1 MKKFTSV
8 SDVQNPQA
16 LADLGL
22 ELKKNPFKFKHL
34 GENKTMGIIFLNP
47 SLRTRLSTQKA
58 ARNLGMDV
66 MVMNFTGEGWNLE
79 TEDGVIMD
87 GDSQEH
93 IKEAA
98 AVIGQYCDIIGIR
111 SFPKFES
118 RAQDYSEKLIQD
130 VIAYCGCPV
139 VSLESATLHP
149 LQSLADLITITEL
162 KKVKRPK
169 VVLTWA
175 PHPRRLP
182 QAVANSFA
190 EWMNQADVDLVITHP
205 EGYDLDPKFVGNAT
219 VTPHQDEAF
228 KGADF
233 IYAKNWS
240 SYQDYGKILSN
251 DPNWRI
257 TTQKMELTNN
267 AKFMHCLPVRRNVV
281 VTDGVLD
288 SNYSACIQQAGNREW
303 SAQAVLKTMLEEM
316 NA

>member
-8 SDVQNPQA
+8 KDVQNAQA
-16 LADLGL
+16 LADLGI
-22 ELKKNPFKFKHL
+22 ELKKNPFQFQHL
-34 GENKTMGIIFLNP
+34 GKNKTMGIIFLNP

-58 ARNLGMDV
+58 AKNLGMDV

-79 TEDGVIMD
+79 TEDGVVMN
-87 GDSQEH
+87 GNSQEH

-118 RAQDYSEKLIQD
+118 RELDYSEKLIND
-130 VIAYCGCPV
+130 VIKYCGCPV

-162 KKVKRPK
+162 KKVERPK

-182 QAVANSFA
+182 QAVSNSFA
-190 EWMNQADVDLVITHP
+190 EWMNAADVDLVITHP
-205 EGYDLDPKFVGNAT
+205 EGFDLDPRFTGDAKITTN
-219 VTPHQDEAF
+219 QMEAF
-228 KGADF
+228 EGADF
-233 IYAKNWS
+233 IHAKNWS
-240 SYQDYGKILSN
+240 SFQDYGKTLE
-251 DPNWRI
+251 DPSWMI
-257 TTQKMELTNN
+257 TLEKMKQTNN

-281 VTDGVLD
+281 VSDDVLD
-288 SNYSACIQQAGNREW
+288 SEYSAVIQEAGNREW
-303 SAQAVLKTMLEEM
+303 SAQAVLKTMLE
-316 NA
+316 NL

>member
-8 SDVQNPQA
+8 KDVQNAQA
-16 LADLGL
+16 LADLGI
-22 ELKKNPFKFKHL
+22 ELKKNPFQFQHL
-34 GENKTMGIIFLNP
+34 GKNKTMGIIFLNP

-58 ARNLGMDV
+58 AKNLGMEV

-79 TEDGVIMD
+79 TEDGVVMN
-87 GDSQEH
+87 GNSQEH

-118 RAQDYSEKLIQD
+118 RELDYSEKLIND
-130 VIAYCGCPV
+130 VIKYCGCPV

-162 KKVKRPK
+162 KKVERPK

-182 QAVANSFA
+182 QAVSNSFA
-190 EWMNQADVDLVITHP
+190 EWMNAADVDLVITHP
-205 EGYDLDPKFVGNAT
+205 EGFDLDPRFTGDAKITTN
-219 VTPHQDEAF
+219 QMEAF
-228 KGADF
+228 EGADF
-233 IYAKNWS
+233 IHAKNWS
-240 SYQDYGKILSN
+240 SFQDYGKTLE
-251 DPNWRI
+251 DPSWMI
-257 TTQKMELTNN
+257 TLEKMKQTNN

-281 VTDGVLD
+281 VSDDVLD
-288 SNYSACIQQAGNREW
+288 SEYSAVIQEAGNREW
-303 SAQAVLKTMLEEM
+303 SAQAVLKTMLE
-316 NA
+316 NL